1 MVVWYGMHAIGGRA
15 AACIDVDH
23 YGQSGRSLGQYVA
36 STVHARAYTC
46 MHGVTDTYVVSC
58 IYISAGRHH
67 IGIGVT
73 PSPVIGRF
81 LFG

>member
-1 MVVWYGMHAIGGRA
+1 MHRRRS
-15 AACIDVDH
+15 
-23 YGQSGRSLGQYVA
+23 GQSSGRSLGQYVA

-46 MHGVTDTYVVSC
+46 MHGVTDTYVVSY

-73 PSPVIGRF
+73 PSPRDRPFSVRLAGPVVF
-81 LFG
+81 